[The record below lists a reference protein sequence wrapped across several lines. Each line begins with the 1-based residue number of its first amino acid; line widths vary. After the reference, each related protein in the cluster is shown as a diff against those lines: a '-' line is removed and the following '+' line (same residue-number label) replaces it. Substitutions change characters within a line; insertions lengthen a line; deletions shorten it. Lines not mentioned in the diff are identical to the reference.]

1 MSNTVDRNAD
11 VLAGAVS
18 CTRRALVWCG
28 LLLSCWTGASVAFA
42 QLDHIRAAAQ
52 LLSQG
57 QREEAEREARLAMQD
72 PATKALAW
80 SMLGSIRLEEGKYE
94 ESAQFL
100 KNALALNPNLSGAWA
115 TLGDSYVLQNKAALA
130 SESFEKALKV
140 DPANNQARYDLAK
153 LDASLHR
160 YQKSLDE
167 ARPILAP
174 LFKSEDGLLILGTD
188 DGALGRKEELMG
200 VAHAWQDLPH
210 PSDEASLEFGQILA
224 TAGMTSEA
232 KAVLEPIE
240 SRSPEHLS
248 WTLARD
254 LGRIH
259 LQLDDLDRAGRD
271 FDLGLNLNPACAA
284 CDEGLAD
291 IADRRGDTEKALAYL
306 VKAKQLQP
314 DDPEIL
320 FAFGKICLKR
330 DLIEDALAALGKAVS
345 LKPDDARYVYVFG
358 SANVARGN
366 LPKAAALFGQ
376 LLQKHPRDPVLNY
389 AVGTVYYLQGKY
401 ADAESSFKKSLAERP
416 DQVAAPYYLSLTY
429 SHLGENDEAEALLRG
444 LVKSHPEYAP
454 SYVKLGTI
462 LATKRDYPEAQE
474 YLERAVTL
482 DSSSEQ
488 AHYQLYLLFR
498 TLGKQAD
505 AQQHFAEWQ
514 KLQEEAHARKHLEL
528 HLLLPN

>member
-1 MSNTVDRNAD
+1 MT
-11 VLAGAVS
+11 
-18 CTRRALVWCG
+18 
-28 LLLSCWTGASVAFA
+28 ASVAFA

-80 SMLGSIRLEEGKYE
+80 AMLGSIRLEEGKYQ

-100 KNALALNPNLSGAWA
+100 NKALALNPNLSGAWT
-115 TLGDSYVLQNKAALA
+115 TLGDCYVLQSKPGLA
-130 SESFEKALKV
+130 GESFEKALKL

-153 LDASLHR
+153 LDTSFHR

-174 LFKSEDGLLILGTD
+174 LAKSEDGLLILGTD
-188 DGALGRKEELMG
+188 YGALGKKEELRG

-224 TAGMTSEA
+224 TAGMISEA
-232 KAVLEPIE
+232 KAVVE
-240 SRSPEHLS
+240 SVESKNTGHLS
-248 WTLARD
+248 WTLAWN
-254 LGRIH
+254 LGKCH
-259 LQLDDLDRAGRD
+259 LVLGELDRAAQD
-271 FDLGLNLNPACAA
+271 FELALSLNPACAT
-284 CDEGLAD
+284 CDQGLAD
-291 IADRRGDTEKALAYL
+291 IADRRGDTEKSLAYL
-306 VKAKQLQP
+306 VKATQLQP

-330 DLIEDALAALGKAVS
+330 DLIEDALSALGKAVS
-345 LKPDDARYVYVFG
+345 LKPDDDRYVYVLG
-358 SANVARGN
+358 SAHVARGN
-366 LPKAAALFGQ
+366 LPRAASLFGQ
-376 LLQKHPRDPVLNY
+376 LLQKHPQDPVLNY
-389 AVGTVYYLQGKY
+389 ALGTVYYLQGKY
-401 ADAESSFKKSLAERP
+401 ADAESSFKKSIEERP
-416 DQVAAPYYLSLTY
+416 DQVAAPYYLSLTC
-429 SHLGENDEAEALLRG
+429 SHLGKNDEAEALLRG

-462 LATKRDYPEAQE
+462 LMTKRDYPEAQE
-474 YLERAVTL
+474 YLERAITL

-498 TLGKQAD
+498 TLGKPTE

-514 KLQEEAHARKHLEL
+514 KLQAEAHARKHLEL